1 MNSGMAVFL
10 WTFRRKWKGLIIFI
24 GAVGVLILVIIH
36 IYPEFSEL
44 RGKAI
49 AEALGGDIEISLTEN
64 NETDGDYTLSWS
76 KFGGADGYVVVQ
88 SNTDIPLVLIKGMG
102 VSGVNIQLLSTF
114 LPSDAT
120 ISIHTFDASTTKAD
134 FTIPKEKPGGDD
146 HIVYFGVLAYKGS
159 VTKASIEGTTETVN
173 TGDLV
178 AKGAYDKLIE
188 HPLFKSFVGD
198 IGVEIYS
205 IKGFLSMELFS
216 SLTLFIIIYF
226 LVQYAGAFS
235 IEMEKK
241 TIDIILSTPLSRR
254 RLFISRYLSWVAV
267 DLIVVVSWTLFMY
280 VGVVAVGEAAN
291 ARLGD
296 IARTMVTFLPFL
308 LSVQGFCMLCSVV
321 TNDSRKAYGISFGIY
336 YGMGFLEIVS
346 VLSERMGFVR
356 YFTIFQYWDY
366 NAIFIDGIVQWGHV
380 ILLTLLSIGL
390 FIAGLAVFERKD
402 LAL

>member
-1 MNSGMAVFL
+1 MNSGLAVFL
-10 WTFRRKWKGLIIFI
+10 WTFRRKWKGLTIFI
-24 GAVGVLILVIIH
+24 GAVGVLILVIVS

-44 RGKAI
+44 RGEAI
-49 AEALGGDIEISLTEN
+49 AEALGGDMEISLTEN
-64 NETDGDYTLSWS
+64 NETDGEYTLSWS
-76 KFGGADGYVVVQ
+76 KFGGADGYVVVK
-88 SNTDIPLVLIKGMG
+88 SNTEIPLSLIKGMD
-102 VSGVNIQLLSTF
+102 VSGVNFRLLEF
-114 LPSDAT
+114 LPSDGT
-120 ISIHTFDASTTKAD
+120 ISAQTFDATTTEAD
-134 FTIPKEKPGGDD
+134 FTVPNKMTGEESAP
-146 HIVYFGVLAYKGS
+146 VYFCVVAFSGS
-159 VTKASIEGTTETVN
+159 VSNARIEGASDTVN
-173 TGDLV
+173 TRELV

-235 IEMEKK
+235 VEMEKK

-254 RLFISRYLSWVAV
+254 RLFVSRYLSWVAV

-280 VGVVAVGEAAN
+280 MGVVAVGEAAN
-291 ARLGD
+291 ARLAD
-296 IARTMVTFLPFL
+296 MARTMLLFLPFI
-308 LSVQGFCMLCSVV
+308 LSVQGFCMLVSVS

-346 VLSERMGFVR
+346 ILSERMRFLK
-356 YFTIFQYWDY
+356 YFTIFPYWDY

-380 ILLTLLSIGL
+380 ILLTFLSIGL